1 VVELTARGRAR
12 RGALDEARDHVY
24 QPALLDPNTSATLT
38 IAQTVAICDELIE
51 AHRGPLPSALLR

>member
-1 VVELTARGRAR
+1 
-12 RGALDEARDHVY
+12 VY